1 MLLLPSTRGAHDD
14 DDDDDAKCKMNVFLG
29 DTTKREYIAR
39 KHIFSFKVSLFIIFF
54 FLFFFSNI
62 ERERSFLYREE
73 SALSVI
79 KNSHQNS
86 LTHQYVF
93 GRNARAPF
101 DNGAAKTKAKRREE
115 EFVVPVKSSDGD
127 RGGVD
132 VHLRDGDDIRRK
144 DASSSAAG
152 W

>member
-1 MLLLPSTRGAHDD
+1 MY
-14 DDDDDAKCKMNVFLG
+14 
-29 DTTKREYIAR
+29 RE
-39 KHIFSFKVSLFIIFF
+39 
-54 FLFFFSNI
+54 
-62 ERERSFLYREE
+62 EE

-101 DNGAAKTKAKRREE
+101 DNGAAAKAKRREE

>member
-1 MLLLPSTRGAHDD
+1 MFFWGTQQKESTSRASTSSRLRSH
-14 DDDDDAKCKMNVFLG
+14 FF
-29 DTTKREYIAR
+29 
-39 KHIFSFKVSLFIIFF
+39 IFFIF

>member
-1 MLLLPSTRGAHDD
+1 MMMMMMMML
-14 DDDDDAKCKMNVFLG
+14 NVNECFLG
-29 DTTKREYIAR
+29 DTKTKREYIAR
-39 KHIFSFKVSLFIIFF
+39 KHIFSFKVSLFLFFLFF
-54 FLFFFSNI
+54 FYFFFSNI
-62 ERERSFLYREE
+62 ERERSFLYREEE

-101 DNGAAKTKAKRREE
+101 DNGAAAKAKRREE